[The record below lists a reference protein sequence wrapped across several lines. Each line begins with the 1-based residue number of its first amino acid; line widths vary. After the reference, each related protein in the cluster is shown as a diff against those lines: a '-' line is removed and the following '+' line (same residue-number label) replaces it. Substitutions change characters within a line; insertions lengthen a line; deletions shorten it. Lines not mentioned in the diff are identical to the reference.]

1 MEQLYPPETQDL
13 QELARFFDEVDSM
26 DLAELEEVRD
36 VPARELVHVSL
47 RLPKEDVERFR
58 RLAEREKI
66 PYTTLIRWLLHK
78 AAVRLS

>member
-1 MEQLYPPETQDL
+1 MDKLYPSDTNDIEQ
-13 QELARFFDEVDSM
+13 LARFFNDVDSM
-26 DLAELEEVRD
+26 DLAEFEEVRD
-36 VPARELVHVSL
+36 VPARELVHVSV